1 MNDWY
6 SLGVALRISPSK
18 LEEIQ
23 KSAPQDGIQRWRIQL
38 LQHWLNTTPD
48 ASWSMLVTAL
58 EKISHHTLCAR
69 LRAKYHIPQ
78 PTGTVTIIQCCVHF

>member
-1 MNDWY
+1 MCIDILVPTIYQLTEELATMNDWY

-48 ASWSMLVTAL
+48 ASWSMLVIAL
-58 EKISHHTLCAR
+58 EKIGHHT
-69 LRAKYHIPQ
+69 Y
-78 PTGTVTIIQCCVHF
+78 CVLD